1 MSDNPED
8 KPRLGTVGN
17 IGKPILLTDVNMHGV
32 SSKAAQCGEQVDI
45 WVRLAMTS
53 DDRNFHRIV
62 HGLCGVIHHHAQ
74 SAGSSVNLDRASTIV
89 LIIRHDDRAEL
100 WVDTAAVS
108 VNIMVKR
115 SMAAG
120 SVVFENDIADVTD
133 MWFPAL
139 TIEKTDRIVVLFRKD
154 WAFGL
159 YFDFNPDQEL
169 DTETARRNLG
179 RLYRILKYRHLYDT
193 MADATVVEKLTKA
206 GWFPF
211 VEILGS
217 EFRNLANSC
226 EADFPLEDVESTLVA
241 SFNNERLDRMVA
253 RWASKPHFQGKLPLL
268 QAAVQHFKAKEP
280 IATIKIALTEIEGV
294 LRAAY
299 PITAKPRPRIADL
312 LEYAI
317 DTATQK
323 AGGVDTLLLP
333 EAFAQYLNGYTFAH
347 FNPAV
352 SQGTAGSRHAVGHGA
367 AETDSYTQVRAL
379 QVLLTL
385 DQLAFCT

>member
-1 MSDNPED
+1 M
-8 KPRLGTVGN
+8 
-17 IGKPILLTDVNMHGV
+17 
-32 SSKAAQCGEQVDI
+32 
-45 WVRLAMTS
+45 
-53 DDRNFHRIV
+53 
-62 HGLCGVIHHHAQ
+62 
-74 SAGSSVNLDRASTIV
+74 

-253 RWASKPHFQGKLPLL
+253 RWASKPHFQGKLTPSPPNL
-268 QAAVQHFKAKEP
+268 VP
-280 IATIKIALTEIEGV
+280 ALPTFWNM
-294 LRAAY
+294 
-299 PITAKPRPRIADL
+299 PSTPPR
-312 LEYAI
+312 
-317 DTATQK
+317 K
-323 AGGVDTLLLP
+323 KP
-333 EAFAQYLNGYTFAH
+333 EAWIRCFCQKRLLNI
-347 FNPAV
+347 
-352 SQGTAGSRHAVGHGA
+352 
-367 AETDSYTQVRAL
+367 
-379 QVLLTL
+379 
-385 DQLAFCT
+385 